1 MAPNPKIMNGDGIVF
16 TRFLSA
22 LLLGCALLGG
32 PAGAEQID
40 VMNSGGFSA
49 AYKALRSKFEAA
61 SGHTLNTAWGPS
73 MGKSPEAIPN
83 RLARGEAADVVIMVA
98 YALDDLIK
106 QGVVDPASRTELADS
121 RIGMVVRAGA
131 PLPDI
136 STPEK
141 LKQVLLAAR
150 SIGYSDSA
158 SGVYI
163 ERELFARLGVAE
175 QVGHKARM
183 IEKTPVAA
191 LVANGDIEIGFQ
203 QVSELLPVTSV
214 ALAGRLPESLQKVTV
229 FAAGVPVEA
238 RHPLEGG
245 ALIAYLAS
253 AAARDEVRASGLDPK

>member
-1 MAPNPKIMNGDGIVF
+1 MF

-22 LLLGCALLGG
+22 LLLGCALFSGV
-32 PAGAEQID
+32 AGAEQLD
-40 VMNSGGFSA
+40 VMNSGGFTA
-49 AYKALRSKFEAA
+49 AYKALQKKFEAA

-73 MGKSPEAIPN
+73 MGKSPQAIPN
-83 RLARGEAADVVIMVA
+83 RLANGEPADVVIMVA
-98 YALDDLIK
+98 YALDDLIE

-131 PLPDI
+131 APPDI

-141 LKQVLLAAR
+141 LKQVMLAAR

-163 ERELFARLGVAE
+163 ERELFDKLGIAK
-175 QVGHKARM
+175 QVKSKARM

-191 LVANGDIEIGFQ
+191 LVASGDIEIGFQ
-203 QVSELLPVTSV
+203 QVSELLPVPGV
-214 ALAGRLPESLQKVTV
+214 VLAGRLPESLQKVTV
-229 FAAGVPVEA
+229 FAAGVPVKA
-238 RHPLEGG
+238 RHPGG
-245 ALIAYLAS
+245 GRELIAYLAS